1 VLTHRLPPV
10 LQVRDYRLLW
20 IAVLTMSVSRQMAD
34 VAVGWQVY
42 NIHRNP
48 LDLGLV
54 GLAEFLPLPLLA
66 LPAGALADRLP
77 RRLVFGTA
85 LVVNLVVTAL
95 LLVVTIHGASS
106 LWPFLA
112 LAALNGAAGAA
123 GAPAMRALPPE
134 LVPVEL
140 LASAIA
146 VRSVA
151 AQGAVVF
158 GPAIGGLLFAI
169 QPELVYIVA
178 VVLLGVALVC
188 AIAMSPRAAVAQG
201 EAPGLDSL
209 LGGLR
214 FLRRSPMVLGAIVL
228 DLFAVLFGGAIALLP
243 VFARDYLHTG
253 PVGLGL
259 LRSAPAVGALAAG
272 IMLTRRPVG
281 RHAGRTLLIV
291 VGVFGVSMVV
301 FGLSRWFPL
310 SALAL
315 AVSGFVDMIS
325 VNIRSMTAS
334 LATPD
339 ELRGRVMAVEMVF
352 ISASNELGAF
362 ESGVA
367 AALVGPVPAVVVGGL
382 FTIALALSWTRF
394 FPSLARVDRLEALR
408 PAAAET

>member
-1 VLTHRLPPV
+1 
-10 LQVRDYRLLW
+10 
-20 IAVLTMSVSRQMAD
+20 
-34 VAVGWQVY
+34 
-42 NIHRNP
+42 
-48 LDLGLV
+48 
-54 GLAEFLPLPLLA
+54 
-66 LPAGALADRLP
+66 
-77 RRLVFGTA
+77 
-85 LVVNLVVTAL
+85 
-95 LLVVTIHGASS
+95 
-106 LWPFLA
+106 
-112 LAALNGAAGAA
+112 
-123 GAPAMRALPPE
+123 MRALPPE
-134 LVPVEL
+134 LVPAEL

-151 AQGAVVF
+151 AQAAVLG
-158 GPAIGGLLFAI
+158 GPALGGLLFAI
-169 QPELVYIVA
+169 QPELLYAVA
-178 VVLLGVALVC
+178 VVLLAGALGC
-188 AIAMSPRAAVAQG
+188 SIAMSPRAAVAAG

-209 LGGLR
+209 LGGLN

-228 DLFAVLFGGAIALLP
+228 DLFAVLFGGAVALLP

-253 PVGLGL
+253 PLGFGL

-291 VGVFGVSMVV
+291 VGLFGVSMVV

-367 AALVGPVPAVVVGGL
+367 AAIVGPVPAVVVGGL

-408 PAAAET
+408 PVAVESG